1 MSNLQSNL
9 IQINAFF
16 FKIWLITKKRVFH
29 LFEILF
35 WPAIGL
41 VSVGLLTRFLHLDSN
56 MVAFILIGVIALSIV
71 QIGQLDIS
79 YVILYSIWN
88 KSLKQELAAPVT
100 VFHLIAGSWL
110 MGIIHSLLVL
120 FLLSAFSAYAFG
132 FRFLQQGLLPIAWFF
147 CGLLFTSAAVGIF
160 VCALAFRFGGRAH
173 VGANSI
179 VSVMILLSG
188 IYYPVDVLPGPLR
201 IVSACIPVTYFLEY
215 FRSFYGFPT
224 GTANHSLLIGYA
236 LALLY
241 VMAATATLLAAVRH
255 SRKSGI
261 LLKMSE

>member
-1 MSNLQSNL
+1 MSHLQSNL

-16 FKIWLITKKRVFH
+16 FKIWLITRKRVFH

-41 VSVGLLTRFLHLDSN
+41 VSVGLLTRFLQLNSN
-56 MVAFILIGVIALSIV
+56 MVAYILIGVIALSIL

-88 KSLKQELAAPVT
+88 KSLKQELATPANM
-100 VFHLIAGSWL
+100 FHLIAGSWL
-110 MGIIHSLLVL
+110 MGVIHSLLVL
-120 FLLSAFSAYAFG
+120 AVLAGFSAYAFE
-132 FRFLQQGLLPIAWFF
+132 FHFLSHGLLPILWFLG
-147 CGLLFTSAAVGIF
+147 GLLLTSATVGIV

-179 VSVMILLSG
+179 VSVLVLLSG
-188 IYYPVDVLPGPLR
+188 IYYPIEVLPGWLQV
-201 IVSACIPVTYFLEY
+201 VSSGIPVTYFLMY
-215 FRSFYGFPT
+215 FRSFYGFSS
-224 GTANHSLLIGYA
+224 GHSNILLIGYG

-241 VMAATATLLAAVRH
+241 LAAATATLLLAIHH
-255 SRKSGI
+255 SKKSGI

>member
-1 MSNLQSNL
+1 MLHWRSNL

-16 FKIWLITKKRVFH
+16 FKIWLITRKRIFH

-41 VSVGLLTRFLHLDSN
+41 VSVGMLTRFLHLDSN
-56 MVAFILIGVIALSIV
+56 MVAFILIGVIALSVV

-88 KSLKQELAAPVT
+88 KSLKQELAAPVNML
-100 VFHLIAGSWL
+100 HLIAGSWL
-110 MGIIHSLLVL
+110 MGVIHSLLVL
-120 FLLSAFSAYAFG
+120 IILSGFSAYTFG
-132 FRFLQQGLLPIAWFF
+132 FRFLDQGLLPIACFF
-147 CGLLFTSAAVGIF
+147 CGLLLTSAAVGIV

-179 VSVMILLSG
+179 VSVLVLLSG
-188 IYYPVDVLPGPLR
+188 IYYPVEVLPAPLQM
-201 IVSACIPVTYFLEY
+201 VSACIPVTYFLEY
-215 FRSFYGFPT
+215 FRSFYGFPINGSHTLLT
-224 GTANHSLLIGYA
+224 GFG
-236 LALLY
+236 LALFYL
-241 VMAATATLLAAVRH
+241 MAAMAILLAAVHH
-255 SRKSGI
+255 SKKSGI

>member
-1 MSNLQSNL
+1 MSNLQSHL
-9 IQINAFF
+9 IRINAFF

-41 VSVGLLTRFLHLDSN
+41 VSVGLLTRFLHLDGD
-56 MVAFILIGVIALSIV
+56 MVAFVLIGVIALSIV

-88 KSLKQELAAPVT
+88 KSLKQELAAPVSM
-100 VFHLIAGSWL
+100 FHLIAGSWC
-110 MGIIHSLLVL
+110 MGLIHALLVL
-120 FLLSAFSAYAFG
+120 FLLSAFSAHAFG
-132 FRFLQQGLLPIAWFF
+132 FRLLQHGIIPIIYFF
-147 CGLLFTSAAVGIF
+147 CGLLLTSAAVGIF

-188 IYYPVDVLPGPLR
+188 IYYPVEVLPRPLQM
-201 IVSACIPVTYFLEY
+201 VSAILPVTYFLEY
-215 FRSFYGFPT
+215 FRSFYGFSASAT
-224 GTANHSLLIGYA
+224 GHPLVLGYVLAILYVTAAAG
-236 LALLY
+236 ALL
-241 VMAATATLLAAVRH
+241 VAVH
-255 SRKSGI
+255 DSKKSGI